1 MLFDPYMSEYDPKA
15 PKDKNEGEGSRTA
28 ARAYNSDLEA
38 FIASDRVE
46 PAAKEAKQ
54 FVESHPGEAAAAEAT
69 AKAGPTPIAKR
80 VEELY
85 TEGRA
90 MVDRAVSRVRS
101 MIDRRRR
108 R

>member
-1 MLFDPYMSEYDPKA
+1 MSDPK
-15 PKDKNEGEGSRTA
+15 DQNEGEGSRTA
-28 ARAYNSDLEA
+28 ARAYNSDLRA
-38 FIASDRVE
+38 FIAEDRVE
-46 PAAKEAKQ
+46 PAAKDAKQ
-54 FVESHPGEAAAAEAT
+54 YVDAHPTEAAEAEAT

-101 MIDRRRR
+101 VIERRRR
-108 R
+108 RR